1 MAASPIPNEPSE
13 THPAIGV
20 RILERTGV
28 FVDYLSIV
36 GLHHENH
43 DGSGYPN
50 GLAGVDIPLDARIVR
65 IVDTYDAMT
74 TDRPY
79 RTRLP
84 EDLARKTLHYASSSQ
99 FYPEV
104 LQSFF
109 ATEIVAAK

>member
-20 RILERTGV
+20 RFLERTGV

-36 GLHHENH
+36 GLPHESH
-43 DGSGYPN
+43 DGSGYPY
-50 GLAGVDIPLDARIVR
+50 GFADDDIPLDARI
-65 IVDTYDAMT
+65 DTYYAMT